1 MAHEIGHHLNNHDF
15 EVTDSKKRKIMEL
28 QADKFAGG
36 VLFLL
41 GASLDE
47 SKAGID
53 LLQSKGESDT
63 HPPARAR
70 AEAIANGWKN
80 SQEHHE
86 SIPHVEP
93 TVPPIKES
101 KPVERE
107 ERPESKPYKSNNE
120 PYNPPDDYEEVDF
133 TEVSDQLL
141 ANYSVGFW
149 QNAFYNTYGAY
160 VVNRSALY
168 ANGAYQLDTYMNGV
182 FSSQSIGT
190 WGVGK
195 GQLTLWDSTSG
206 IYARY
211 RLDFFDA
218 NTVNL
223 TFTETNGVYVIP
235 VGTIF
240 TYGRTY

>member
-1 MAHEIGHHLNNHDF
+1 
-15 EVTDSKKRKIMEL
+15 MEL

-93 TVPPIKES
+93 TVPPIEES
-101 KPVERE
+101 KPIETA
-107 ERPESKPYKSNNE
+107 ERPESKPYKSNDE

-149 QNAFYNTYGAY
+149 QNAYYNTYGAY

-168 ANGAYQLDTYMNGV
+168 ANGAYQLDTYMNGA

-190 WGVGK
+190 WGVEK
-195 GQLTLWDSTSG
+195 GQLILWDSTTG
-206 IYARY
+206 IYAKY
-211 RLDFFDA
+211 RLDFYDT